1 MTRTF
6 HMQTFFTFESH
17 KCYPQMLHS
26 NVTYACYLQKFTF
39 NLDFTNVVH
48 ETWTDTWVFQIFFAH
63 VNDICLQN
71 MLKMWVK
78 HVICRCYQKWCDPET
93 LWSWHGFSKY
103 QKQPACFLLWMLGAQ
118 ILSAKNDWFS
128 PNRICLHTQKPA
140 QTNTHRIA
148 SPHRSFYSQML
159 LHLPFSQNNLDAYL
173 FRRRYLHAAFTD
185 RSFYARYLS
194 HALQLL
200 QTEASNA
207 TWAQVWAID
216 KRSAR
221 EGLTS
226 GSPAASSAQEH
237 RRFIPCS
244 FLLAISASTTCM
256 HTAVHA

>member
-1 MTRTF
+1 
-6 HMQTFFTFESH
+6 
-17 KCYPQMLHS
+17 MLPAL
-26 NVTYACYLQKFTF
+26 NVGRANPF
-39 NLDFTNVVH
+39 
-48 ETWTDTWVFQIFFAH
+48 
-63 VNDICLQN
+63 
-71 MLKMWVK
+71 
-78 HVICRCYQKWCDPET
+78 R
-93 LWSWHGFSKY
+93 
-103 QKQPACFLLWMLGAQ
+103 
-118 ILSAKNDWFS
+118 KNDWFS

-200 QTEASNA
+200 QTLASNA

-237 RRFIPCS
+237 RRFIPCN

-256 HTAVHA
+256 YTAVHA